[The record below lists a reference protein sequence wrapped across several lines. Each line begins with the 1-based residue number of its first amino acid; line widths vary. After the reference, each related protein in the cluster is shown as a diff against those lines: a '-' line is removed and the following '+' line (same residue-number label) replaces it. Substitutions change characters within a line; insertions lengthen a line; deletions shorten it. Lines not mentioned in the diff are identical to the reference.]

1 MVYGTNG
8 DPQLS
13 NVQKAKKKKNWN
25 YSVLNK
31 MASSNSSPQASRE
44 PVEEDVEIVQESEQ
58 MEMIPRK

>member
-1 MVYGTNG
+1 MYRK
-8 DPQLS
+8 Q
-13 NVQKAKKKKNWN
+13 KKKKNWN